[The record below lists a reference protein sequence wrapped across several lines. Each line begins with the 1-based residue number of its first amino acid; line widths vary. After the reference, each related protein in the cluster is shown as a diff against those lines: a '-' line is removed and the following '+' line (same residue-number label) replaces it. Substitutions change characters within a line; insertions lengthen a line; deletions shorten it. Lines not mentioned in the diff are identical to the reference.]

1 MESEVGAVDKQGPLD
16 VGHYSLLV
24 TYRFDLVGEGILE
37 FSEHDWR
44 LARYL
49 LSEFQP
55 ATNVSLIGNPPS
67 RIRVKALGDRAEV
80 APALLTRIEDLAGQ
94 PLRVEVID

>member
-1 MESEVGAVDKQGPLD
+1 MLD

-37 FSEHDWR
+37 FSEHDWKKVR
-44 LARYL
+44 FL

-55 ATNVSLIGNPPS
+55 ATNVSLIGDPPS
-67 RIRVKALGDRAEV
+67 RLRVMAQGDRAEV
-80 APALLTRIEDLAGQ
+80 APALLASVEDLAGK
-94 PLRVEVID
+94 PLRVEMMD